1 MSTSDTVNQLLTVN
15 KQLAANF
22 SVGRS
27 ATAEGTLTQGA
38 RCSPYAEAFMQNITG
53 VRTPAFADEGSYFTF
68 MNVPQT
74 AIVDTAA
81 LTAFAAT
88 TPTMVVFNSNTVASG
103 KTLYLQRFRCS
114 VSAAGTSGTNWLWQ
128 WLLDTGNRWTSGGT
142 LLTEANLN
150 INATQA
156 SGAVI
161 HFGAVTAPAA
171 NASRI
176 VGAGVGRTVIK
187 VIGDEYTFEFGNSA
201 PVAGAG
207 MPTDGTLQLTKTW
220 QVPPLVIPPQCSAL
234 WYEYGASQGTAA
246 QFDNIAVEL
255 VAR

>member
-1 MSTSDTVNQLLTVN
+1 MSTSDTVNQLLT
-15 KQLAANF
+15 ANARLSAYF
-22 SVGRS
+22 SVGKG
-27 ATAEGTLTQGA
+27 AVAEGALIQGA
-38 RCSPYAEAFMQNITG
+38 RSSIYSEQFVQNLMGT
-53 VRTPAFADEGSYFTF
+53 RTPALTDEGSYFTA

-74 AIVDTAA
+74 AILDTAA

-88 TPTMVVFNSNTVASG
+88 TPTMVVFNNNAVGGRS
-103 KTLYLQRFRCS
+103 LYPTRFRCS

-128 WLLDTGNRWTSGGT
+128 WLIDTGNRKTSGGT
-142 LLTEANLN
+142 VLTNANCN
-150 INATQA
+150 IGTTVA
-156 SGAVI
+156 SGCIAT
-161 HFGAVTAPAA
+161 FGAITAPAA

-176 VGAGVGRTVIK
+176 IGAGVGRTVIK

-220 QVPPLVIPPQCSAL
+220 QVPPVVIPPQCSLL

-246 QFDNIAVEL
+246 QFDNIAFEWTE
-255 VAR
+255 R